1 MMSDKLSPAV
11 QTFLRD
17 VRFAVLATINA
28 DSTPHLSVVW
38 YELQGDVIMMNTR
51 RGRVKDRNLRRD
63 PRASVCVH
71 DGNRYVTLKGRVE
84 IVDDPATAMSDIEK
98 LAVRYDGEEAGKQ
111 QVRDLFSKQQRV
123 TLIMTIERAT
133 AYEV

>member
-1 MMSDKLSPAV
+1 MSDKLSSAV

-28 DSTPHLSVVW
+28 DSTPHQSVVW
-38 YELQGDVIMMNTR
+38 YELQGDAIMMNTR

-63 PRASVCVH
+63 PRASICVH

-84 IVDDPATAMSDIEK
+84 IVDDPATALSDIEK

-123 TLIMTIERAT
+123 TLKMTIEQAT
-133 AYEV
+133 VYEV

>member
-1 MMSDKLSPAV
+1 MSDKLSPAV
-11 QTFLRD
+11 QAFLRD

-28 DSTPHLSVVW
+28 DSTPHQSVVW
-38 YELQGDVIMMNTR
+38 YELQGDIIMMNTR

-63 PRASVCVH
+63 PRASICVH

-84 IVDDPATAMSDIEK
+84 IVDDPATALSDIGK
-98 LAVRYDGEEAGKQ
+98 LAVRYDGEEAGRQ

-133 AYEV
+133 VYEV